1 MVLGCFF
8 GCNDIWSAK
17 DQIHMHYWLSLFG
30 QDGWKLT
37 NFFSCVFSWMETK
50 SRLTQKKGTRQISS
64 YLDQQTWSIEYSL
77 LSKKNFTLIRIK
89 NDFFFFFW
97 ELGKKG
103 GHVPNKS
110 FNMFSWF
117 VLFFSATFYEL
128 FNSTPWNF
136 HEIEAGNSER
146 ARCAH
151 LACLL
156 GNQSKHKICTI
167 LPTGAVSYVKDDMTV
182 PELLAF

>member
-1 MVLGCFF
+1 MDSWYPCFSCSAFISGKFFFVLSWLDMILINGLRLFF

-103 GHVPNKS
+103 GHVPNKI
-110 FNMFSWF
+110 NPQ
-117 VLFFSATFYEL
+117 V
-128 FNSTPWNF
+128 
-136 HEIEAGNSER
+136 I
-146 ARCAH
+146 
-151 LACLL
+151 
-156 GNQSKHKICTI
+156 
-167 LPTGAVSYVKDDMTV
+167 
-182 PELLAF
+182 

>member
-89 NDFFFFFW
+89 NDPFFFFLRAGKERWPCSQQNKFTSHLICF
-97 ELGKKG
+97 LGLFYFFLPLFMNFLIPLHETFMRLKQVILREQD
-103 GHVPNKS
+103 VP
-110 FNMFSWF
+110 
-117 VLFFSATFYEL
+117 
-128 FNSTPWNF
+128 
-136 HEIEAGNSER
+136 
-146 ARCAH
+146 
-151 LACLL
+151 
-156 GNQSKHKICTI
+156 I
-167 LPTGAVSYVKDDMTV
+167 LPAY
-182 PELLAF
+182 

>member
-1 MVLGCFF
+1 M
-8 GCNDIWSAK
+8 
-17 DQIHMHYWLSLFG
+17 
-30 QDGWKLT
+30 DGDEVKAYA
-37 NFFSCVFSWMETK
+37 
-50 SRLTQKKGTRQISS
+50 KKGTRQISS
-64 YLDQQTWSIEYSL
+64 YFDQQTWSIKDSL
-77 LSKKNFTLIRIK
+77 QKNFTLIRIK

-97 ELGKKG
+97 ELGKKA
-103 GHVPNKS
+103 GHVPNTINPQES

-117 VLFFSATFYEL
+117 VCFFFSTTFYEL
-128 FNSTPWNF
+128 FNSTPWNS
-136 HEIEAGNSER
+136 HGIEAGISER

>member
-1 MVLGCFF
+1 M
-8 GCNDIWSAK
+8 
-17 DQIHMHYWLSLFG
+17 
-30 QDGWKLT
+30 T
-37 NFFSCVFSWMETK
+37 
-50 SRLTQKKGTRQISS
+50 
-64 YLDQQTWSIEYSL
+64 
-77 LSKKNFTLIRIK
+77 
-89 NDFFFFFW
+89 FFFFFFFCG
-97 ELGKKG
+97 LGNKA
-103 GHVPNKS
+103 GHVTKTINPQES

-117 VLFFSATFYEL
+117 VCFFFSTTFYEL
-128 FNSTPWNF
+128 FNSTPWNS
-136 HEIEAGNSER
+136 HGIEAGISER

>member
-1 MVLGCFF
+1 MAGYWPISFFVCF
-8 GCNDIWSAK
+8 
-17 DQIHMHYWLSLFG
+17 H
-30 QDGWKLT
+30 GWRRSQGL
-37 NFFSCVFSWMETK
+37 C
-50 SRLTQKKGTRQISS
+50 KKGTRQISS
-64 YLDQQTWSIEYSL
+64 YFDQQTWSIKDSL

-89 NDFFFFFW
+89 NDFLFF
-97 ELGKKG
+97 LRAGKERR
-103 GHVPNKS
+103 PCSQQNKS
-110 FNMFSWF
+110 TSHLICFLG
-117 VLFFSATFYEL
+117 LFYFFLPL
-128 FNSTPWNF
+128 FMNFLNSTPWNF

-146 ARCAH
+146 ARCGY